1 MRREEITRKE
11 LYNGR
16 NNATAGVRGSR
27 GSLRGLDFPET
38 PQQQDGIEVGRPI
51 LAAAGFSRLPVLPRP
66 PGDIQAHPL
75 FHEISRAEGPLQQ
88 TTKTDGLSYAYRRA
102 ALSSSVSTSGES
114 PANCLASAA

>member
-38 PQQQDGIEVGRPI
+38 PKQQDGIEVGRPI

-66 PGDIQAHPL
+66 PGDIQAPH
-75 FHEISRAEGPLQQ
+75 FFMKFRGPQALCARPR
-88 TTKTDGLSYAYRRA
+88 KPMVCPGLSYSYRRA
-102 ALSSSVSTSGES
+102 ALSSSVST
-114 PANCLASAA
+114 